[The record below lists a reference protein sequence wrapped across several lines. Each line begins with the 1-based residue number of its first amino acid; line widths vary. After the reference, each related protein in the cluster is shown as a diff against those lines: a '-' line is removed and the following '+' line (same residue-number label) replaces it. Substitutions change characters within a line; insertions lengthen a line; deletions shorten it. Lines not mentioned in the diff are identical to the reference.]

1 MTDTNQLT
9 AREIEAILTLF
20 NHFNSYEIQEI
31 TGLDL
36 CEISTLFDKLN
47 DWNPQRVSFHG
58 WTNRHDSSCDAR

>member
-1 MTDTNQLT
+1 MLHSLLQFSLEEMTDTNQLT

-47 DWNPQRVSFHG
+47 D
-58 WTNRHDSSCDAR
+58 

>member
-1 MTDTNQLT
+1 MLHSLLQFSPEKMTDTNQLT

-20 NHFNSYEIQEI
+20 NHFYSYEIQEI

-47 DWNPQRVSFHG
+47 D
-58 WTNRHDSSCDAR
+58 